1 MFEESALTDLGDKT
15 ETGLCCRNKTLLN
28 IYLKQIQNEEKPREE
43 NRTSISVPSVLD
55 PAYQVDRNLKIAA
68 QKARCSY
75 SGRPSSSGPLQVN
88 TCNRPCQ
95 PTHLQDSTVETRNR
109 KAIQAHHQK
118 AIRRSKSSG
127 GSSMLNSNHVGLARS
142 KVPRPQE
149 MGRSSVVEAKRKEWV
164 KNDFLPSCALTIEES
179 AWSSQK

>member
-1 MFEESALTDLGDKT
+1 MKRNPEKKSIPRSRYLMYTAPGPTHQVP
-15 ETGLCCRNKTLLN
+15 CR
-28 IYLKQIQNEEKPREE
+28 
-43 NRTSISVPSVLD
+43 
-55 PAYQVDRNLKIAA
+55 RNLKIAA
-68 QKARCSY
+68 QKARCFY

-149 MGRSSVVEAKRKEWV
+149 MGRSSVVEVEPKYFV
-164 KNDFLPSCALTIEES
+164 VC
-179 AWSSQK
+179 